1 MSLEDQYDAW
11 VRGLM
16 GGGKY
21 AANEQQAEAASDAV
35 QQMQAQLE
43 ALNAA
48 QKRQSAASSALG
60 AVQKAGAATAE
71 NVRKM
76 SSELTKSLK
85 QDGLLGGT
93 VAAPSPAPAAHG
105 KADFTG
111 VTDKIKAQVLGQ
123 DAFVSAL
130 VKAFRR
136 PFVLGTAEDTTR
148 ARSVM
153 LLCGPNG
160 TGRHYALK
168 CVVEELA
175 ARGILR
181 SASIETLDLA
191 LYPGP
196 AQEKLFLQD
205 LSSNLLRHRS
215 FLLYYRSVGRV
226 SLRSLYPVPFLLLH

>member
-43 ALNAA
+43 ALSAA

-93 VAAPSPAPAAHG
+93 VLRRMPRVHIS
-105 KADFTG
+105 TS
-111 VTDKIKAQVLGQ
+111 
-123 DAFVSAL
+123 VSANSG
-130 VKAFRR
+130 AM
-136 PFVLGTAEDTTR
+136 E
-148 ARSVM
+148 RSIRSSPVV
-153 LLCGPNG
+153 GPW
-160 TGRHYALK
+160 K
-168 CVVEELA
+168 
-175 ARGILR
+175 
-181 SASIETLDLA
+181 
-191 LYPGP
+191 
-196 AQEKLFLQD
+196 
-205 LSSNLLRHRS
+205 
-215 FLLYYRSVGRV
+215 
-226 SLRSLYPVPFLLLH
+226 

>member
-21 AANEQQAEAASDAV
+21 AATPKQAEDANDAV
-35 QQMQAQLE
+35 QQMQAQLD
-43 ALNAA
+43 ALTEA
-48 QKRQSAASSALG
+48 QKRQTAAGSALN

-71 NVRKM
+71 SVRRM

-93 VAAPSPAPAAHG
+93 VAAPSPAPAAPA
-105 KADFTG
+105 KADFAG
-111 VTDKIKAQVLGQ
+111 VTEKIKAQVLGQ

-136 PFVLGTAEDTTR
+136 PFVLGTADDTAH

-153 LLCGPNG
+153 LLCG
-160 TGRHYALK
+160 RS
-168 CVVEELA
+168 EE
-175 ARGILR
+175 RRVGKECR
-181 SASIETLDLA
+181 SRWSP
-191 LYPGP
+191 Y
-196 AQEKLFLQD
+196 
-205 LSSNLLRHRS
+205 H
-215 FLLYYRSVGRV
+215 
-226 SLRSLYPVPFLLLH
+226 